1 MRMKVTYDKWQ
12 VARLLLDKR
21 VQGKIGAKFGL
32 AAANTCVLECG
43 GRDTALVSGTRI
55 TRPSQD
61 WQSTSDLF
69 PLPALCAGKGSRKGA
84 LISPSTRHLSHV
96 TCRAF
101 TLVEVMVVM
110 GILGLILLALMTV
123 FSNTETAFRS
133 SVTSSDILEN
143 GRATM
148 ELMTA
153 DLRGMAP
160 SGGFSQGTN
169 NALGA
174 NGMANLNEPVNFF
187 VTNNEAFYQP
197 LVQPLIGSA
206 NGAMRTNQLEY
217 FFMLGR
223 QNTSWTGVGYIV
235 NTKTASSLSLY
246 PLYRFSAQ
254 TNIQNSPS
262 TLFNLFQNEIISDQW
277 TNMSHLMDGVVG
289 LTVRTY
295 DTNGVWLTNG
305 YFSLT
310 NLTLKNTWF
319 EPPCPGPGG
328 EVGCAFFSNALPASV
343 EIEMATLEDRAMQ
356 RAESLG
362 QPGQTPMNVL
372 AESNYLSGRAGAVHI
387 FRQRITIPQVDPSA
401 YQ

>member
-1 MRMKVTYDKWQ
+1 MRFTIGDLRIA
-12 VARLLLDKR
+12 AREYAR
-21 VQGKIGAKFGL
+21 P
-32 AAANTCVLECG
+32 
-43 GRDTALVSGTRI
+43 
-55 TRPSQD
+55 TRPG
-61 WQSTSDLF
+61 
-69 PLPALCAGKGSRKGA
+69 CATVVS
-84 LISPSTRHLSHV
+84 
-96 TCRAF
+96 AF
-101 TLVEVMVVM
+101 TLVEIMVVM
-110 GILGLILLALMTV
+110 TILGLIVLALMTV
-123 FSNTETAFRS
+123 FSNTQAAFRS
-133 SVTSSDILEN
+133 SVTTSDILEN

-160 SGGFSQGTN
+160 SDGFSQGPSNTLSGGF
-169 NALGA
+169 AQYQY
-174 NGMANLNEPVNFF
+174 PVNFF
-187 VTNNEAFYQP
+187 VTNNAAFYQP

-206 NGAMRTNQLEY
+206 NGAMRTNQLQY

-223 QNTSWTGVGYIV
+223 QNMNWTGVGYIV
-235 NTKTASSLSLY
+235 NTKTSSSLSLY

-310 NLTLKNTWF
+310 NLTLRNTWF

-328 EVGCAFFSNALPASV
+328 EVGGVFFSNALPASV
-343 EIEMATLEDRAMQ
+343 EVQMATLEDRTMQ
-356 RAESLG
+356 RAESMG
-362 QPGQTPMNVL
+362 QPGQTPMSVSV
-372 AESNYLSGRAGAVHI
+372 ESNYLSGRAGAVHI
-387 FRQRITIPQVDPSA
+387 FRQRVMIPQVDPSA